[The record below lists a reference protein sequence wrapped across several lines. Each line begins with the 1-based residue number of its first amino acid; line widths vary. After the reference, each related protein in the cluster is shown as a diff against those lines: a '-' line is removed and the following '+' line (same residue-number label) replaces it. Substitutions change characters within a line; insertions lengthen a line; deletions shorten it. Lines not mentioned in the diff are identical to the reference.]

1 MNSNQKPAPSIKWP
15 GSKWRIADWIIEQ
28 MPKHNYYLEP
38 FFGSGA
44 VFFSKNPSDV
54 ETINDRD
61 SLVVNL
67 FSMIRDNP
75 DALAQAIELTPWA
88 RSEYDICRRDL
99 SHGDDIEK
107 ARRLLVAMWQGV
119 GLRRAST
126 SDENSAGNCGWR
138 SRDSRFQS
146 PIRTWQRLP
155 ARLQEASKRLLNAQ
169 IENRDALEIIARHN
183 FAEVLIYA
191 DPPYVHS
198 TREASGRRL
207 YAHELDDEQHIE
219 LLKVLKNHR
228 GPVLLSG
235 YANELYDEHL
245 SWPRIETQVRIQ
257 NNLPRTETL
266 WINPCAHARMEA
278 KRAFECPPLL
288 KIMEAA

>member
-1 MNSNQKPAPSIKWP
+1 MNSTQKPAPAIKWP

-28 MPKHNYYLEP
+28 MPKHDCYLEP

-44 VFFSKNPSDV
+44 VFFSKPASNV

-61 SLVVNL
+61 SIVVNL

-75 DALAQAIELTPWA
+75 LALAQAIELTPWA
-88 RSEYDICRRDL
+88 RAEYDICRRDL
-99 SHGDDIEK
+99 AHGDDIEK

-126 SDENSAGNCGWR
+126 SDENSTGNCGWR

-155 ARLQEASKRLLNAQ
+155 ERIQVASKRLLSAQ
-169 IENRDALEIIARHN
+169 IENRPALEIIARHDSS
-183 FAEVLIYA
+183 EVLIYA
-191 DPPYVHS
+191 DPPYVH
-198 TREASGRRL
+198 ASRDDRRL
-207 YAHELDDEQHIE
+207 YAHEMSDAQHVE
-219 LLKVLKNHR
+219 LLSALKSHP

-235 YANELYDEHL
+235 YANAIYDEHL
-245 SWPRIETQVRIQ
+245 NWTRIETQTRIQ
-257 NNLPRTETL
+257 NNLTRTETL
-266 WINPCAHARMEA
+266 WINPLAAARLVSM
-278 KRAFECPPLL
+278 RAFERPPLL